1 MKRGTLSWYRYRMI
15 SGVIFSIL
23 GVVIAT
29 ELVLRPGAPQS
40 KIAGFAFALVAM
52 ALGVVRI
59 VQFAK
64 ARTAAGVGE
73 RASGAGE
80 RTISLSER
88 K

>member
-1 MKRGTLSWYRYRMI
+1 MKRGTLGWYRYRMI

-29 ELVLRPGAPQS
+29 QLVIRPGAPQT
-40 KIAGFAFALVAM
+40 KIAGFAFAFVAI
-52 ALGVVRI
+52 ALGVVRV

-64 ARTAAGVGE
+64 M
-73 RASGAGE
+73 RA
-80 RTISLSER
+80 LSSTGSQ